1 MNKIR
6 IGILILTIIVICG
19 EFIFVLD
26 FNDLSWSKNAGSY
39 LTIISGILLIVSMI
53 ISMKYDKRKSIKNK

>member
-6 IGILILTIIVICG
+6 IGILILAIIVVGG

-26 FNDLSWSKNAGSY
+26 FNELSWSKNVGPY

-53 ISMKYDKRKSIKNK
+53 ISIKYDKRKSI